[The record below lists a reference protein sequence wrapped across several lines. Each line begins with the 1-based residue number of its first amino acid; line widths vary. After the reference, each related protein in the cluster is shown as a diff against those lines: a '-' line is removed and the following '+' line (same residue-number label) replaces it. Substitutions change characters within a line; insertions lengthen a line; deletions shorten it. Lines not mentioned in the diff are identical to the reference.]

1 MKKYNWKGYNF
12 IGTDPNLQ
20 KNLGTAKLRLLSMP

>member
-12 IGTDPNLQ
+12 IGTVPEFAE
-20 KNLGTAKLRLLSMP
+20 NLGTAKLRLSSMP